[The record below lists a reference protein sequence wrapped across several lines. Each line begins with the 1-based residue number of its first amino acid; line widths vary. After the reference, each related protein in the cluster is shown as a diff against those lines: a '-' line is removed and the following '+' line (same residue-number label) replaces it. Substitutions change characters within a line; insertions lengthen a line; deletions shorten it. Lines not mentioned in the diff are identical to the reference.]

1 MSQERNSMKFLVGGR
16 DLELTQ
22 SQVIE
27 TMNGLEPEIVREYFV
42 ELPKGWFPPKQIF
55 AMVTEWD
62 RSSFTSHE
70 AVRVLSRL
78 GLACRRVD
86 ELRGEVDHFDE
97 KFIEQ
102 DEDYA
107 DDQLRE
113 IFSSVKVLQ
122 AAVAGLTDR
131 LSTLEGRKFQ
141 ET

>member
-1 MSQERNSMKFLVGGR
+1 MKFLVGGR

-22 SQVIE
+22 SQVLE
-27 TMNGLEPEIVREYFV
+27 TMNGLEPEVVREYFV
-42 ELPKGWFPPKQIF
+42 ELPNGWFPPKQIF

-62 RSSFTSHE
+62 RGSFTSHE

-86 ELRGEVDHFDE
+86 ELRGEVDQFD
-97 KFIEQ
+97 KKIIKD
-102 DEDYA
+102 DEDDT
-107 DDQLRE
+107 DDRLSE

-131 LSTLEGRKFQ
+131 LSTLEGRKMQ
-141 ET
+141 GT